1 MKACIVEKTWN
12 KKVATPTLL
21 GRPFVQYRWMTNL
34 PVGFDLKK
42 AVTCSTSSS
51 HGVVPR
57 QTPHDPRVSA
67 NMSSEI
73 PAIVRAMEM
82 STVDL
87 QRCDT
92 TQSWLSVGP
101 PRSRCHYQDIRTIQ
115 PSQGLVQSGLHSREV
130 LEWCNPVAVFEAL
143 IGGILFLQ
151 VTGKSLNFKQHIK
164 WYVEVE
170 GLQINLLPMGKQWNA
185 GVTKTIM

>member
-1 MKACIVEKTWN
+1 MKQESRNSNASGPAVRA
-12 KKVATPTLL
+12 VQVDDQPTCRVRPQKGRHLL
-21 GRPFVQYRWMTNL
+21 HKL
-34 PVGFDLKK
+34 L
-42 AVTCSTSSS
+42 

-57 QTPHDPRVSA
+57 RTPHDPRVSA

-130 LEWCNPVAVFEAL
+130 LE
-143 IGGILFLQ
+143 
-151 VTGKSLNFKQHIK
+151 
-164 WYVEVE
+164 
-170 GLQINLLPMGKQWNA
+170 
-185 GVTKTIM
+185 